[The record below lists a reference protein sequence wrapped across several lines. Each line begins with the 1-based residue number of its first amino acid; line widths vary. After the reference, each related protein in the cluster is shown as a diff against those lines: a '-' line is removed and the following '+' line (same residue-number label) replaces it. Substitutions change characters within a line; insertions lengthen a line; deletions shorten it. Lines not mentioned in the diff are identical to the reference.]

1 MNNLLKSSEEH
12 TLFIAS
18 SSDLEAAVRNVLSEL
33 LDQRQE
39 EHKDL
44 RISRKAACARLGKD
58 MSTLRRWEK
67 QHMLHP
73 IFIGKCV
80 YYSEHE
86 IELIE
91 QGKR

>member
-1 MNNLLKSSEEH
+1 MTDLFKLSEER
-12 TLFIAS
+12 TLLILSA
-18 SSDLEAAVRNVLSEL
+18 SDLESAVRNVLSEL

-39 EHKDL
+39 EQKDL
-44 RISRKAACARLGKD
+44 RISRKAACERLGKD
-58 MSTLRRWEK
+58 LSTLRRWEK

>member
-1 MNNLLKSSEEH
+1 MHNLLKFCEEH

-18 SSDLEAAVRNVLSEL
+18 ASDLETAVRNVLSEL
-33 LDQRQE
+33 LDKRE
-39 EHKDL
+39 EESKDA

-67 QHMLHP
+67 MHMLHP
-73 IFIGKCV
+73 IYIGKCV

-86 IELIE
+86 VELIE
-91 QGKR
+91 AGKR